1 MTKIAVLVDSSSNLT
16 AAEVAELKVFMVN
29 APIMA
34 GESVYHENESWAE
47 LTAFYDLQRT
57 STVPLTTSQ
66 IEPGIWL
73 EKFDEIAA
81 AGYTD
86 VFVVT
91 ISSGVS
97 GTFDTVQSLAQTVD
111 TINVHAWDSKIA
123 AAGAGNQARLA
134 AKMALAGHTV
144 AEIRAALT
152 ELRASTQVLFV
163 VDDIKHLQR
172 TGRISGGTA
181 LIGSLLNIKPL
192 LTFEDGKIIAIGQ
205 ERMMK
210 RAWMHIKRDFAQAVR
225 TATTPLLVSVID
237 ANNGDLAD
245 QWAAEIEA
253 TYPHDQVRVV
263 RGPIGPYISVH
274 TGEKAMGFI
283 WSADLLAD

>member
-16 AAEVAELKVFMVN
+16 AAEVAELKAFMVN

-47 LTAFYDLQRT
+47 LGAFYDLQRT

-111 TINVHAWDSKIA
+111 TIHVHAWDSKIA

-144 AEIRAALT
+144 AEISAALT

-210 RAWMHIKRDFAQAVR
+210 RAWMHIKRDFDQAIK

-237 ANNGDLAD
+237 ANNGALAD
-245 QWAAEIEA
+245 RWAAEIEA
-253 TYPHDQVRVV
+253 TYPHEQVRVV

>member
-16 AAEVAELKVFMVN
+16 ATEVAELEVFMVN

-47 LTAFYDLQRT
+47 LGAFYDLQRT

-86 VFVVT
+86 VLVVT

-111 TINVHAWDSKIA
+111 TIHVHAWDSKIA

-144 AEIRAALT
+144 AEISAALT

-210 RAWMHIKRDFAQAVR
+210 RAWMHIKRDFDQAIK

-237 ANNGDLAD
+237 ANNGTLGDR
-245 QWAAEIEA
+245 WAAEIEA
-253 TYPHDQVRVV
+253 TYPHEQVRVV

>member
-16 AAEVAELKVFMVN
+16 ATEVAELEVFMVN

-47 LTAFYDLQRT
+47 LGAFYDLQRT

-111 TINVHAWDSKIA
+111 TIHVHAWDSKIA

-144 AEIRAALT
+144 AEISAALT

-181 LIGSLLNIKPL
+181 PIGSLLNIKPL

-210 RAWMHIKRDFAQAVR
+210 RAWMHIKRDFDQAIK

-237 ANNGDLAD
+237 ANNGALAD

-253 TYPHDQVRVV
+253 TYPHEQVRVV

>member
-16 AAEVAELKVFMVN
+16 ATEVAELEVFMVN

-47 LTAFYDLQRT
+47 LGAFYDLQRT

-86 VFVVT
+86 VLVVT

-111 TINVHAWDSKIA
+111 TIHVHAWDSKIA

-144 AEIRAALT
+144 AEISAALT

-210 RAWMHIKRDFAQAVR
+210 RAWMHIKRDFDQAIK